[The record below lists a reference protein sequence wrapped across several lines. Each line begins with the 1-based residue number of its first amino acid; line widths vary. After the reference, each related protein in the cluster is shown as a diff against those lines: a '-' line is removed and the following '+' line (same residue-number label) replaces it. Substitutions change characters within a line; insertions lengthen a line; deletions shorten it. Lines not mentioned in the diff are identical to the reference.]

1 MLRKRV
7 HAEQDQLLKIL
18 SVGIDFESLS
28 RKFDVHHPDPT
39 HSIASTA
46 NSPNKIGRKS
56 PKCHKELLVR
66 PAGCWL
72 VGKSQTG
79 SSKQAVPIVSGQVE
93 LDQVGLVVGTHSRS
107 GLRQVNKQDG
117 REARLGQAGPL
128 SSAGRL
134 CLRIGTDIN

>member
-1 MLRKRV
+1 MRNRV

-28 RKFDVHHPDPT
+28 GKFDVHHPDPT

-46 NSPNKIGRKS
+46 NSPNMRGRKS
-56 PKCHKELLVR
+56 PKCHKDALVR

-79 SSKQAVPIVSGQVE
+79 SRQAVPIVSRQVV
-93 LDQVGLVVGTHSRS
+93 DQVGLVVGTA
-107 GLRQVNKQDG
+107 GLAAAGQQ
-117 REARLGQAGPL
+117 ARWPGGKTRAGGAAFRP
-128 SSAGRL
+128 
-134 CLRIGTDIN
+134 

>member
-46 NSPNKIGRKS
+46 NSPNKRGRKS
-56 PKCHKELLVR
+56 PKCHKDALVR

-79 SSKQAVPIVSGQVE
+79 SRQAGSSDCSRQVV
-93 LDQVGLVVGTHSRS
+93 DQVGLVVGTHSRS

-128 SSAGRL
+128 SVRRSSLSQDWG
-134 CLRIGTDIN
+134 

>member
-28 RKFDVHHPDPT
+28 RKFDVHLPDPT

-46 NSPNKIGRKS
+46 NSPNKMVRKS
-56 PKCHKELLVR
+56 PKCHKDALVR

-79 SSKQAVPIVSGQVE
+79 SSKQAVPIVSRQVE

>member
-56 PKCHKELLVR
+56 PKCHKDALVR
-66 PAGCWL
+66 PAGYWL

-79 SSKQAVPIVSGQVE
+79 SSRQAVPIVE
-93 LDQVGLVVGTHSRS
+93 
-107 GLRQVNKQDG
+107 G
-117 REARLGQAGPL
+117 R
-128 SSAGRL
+128 
-134 CLRIGTDIN
+134 

>member
-46 NSPNKIGRKS
+46 NSPNMRGRKS
-56 PKCHKELLVR
+56 PKCHKDALVR

-79 SSKQAVPIVSGQVE
+79 SRQAGSSDCSRQVV
-93 LDQVGLVVGTHSRS
+93 DQVGLVVGTAGLAAAGQQARWPGGKTRAGGAAFCPQVVFVS
-107 GLRQVNKQDG
+107 GLG
-117 REARLGQAGPL
+117 L
-128 SSAGRL
+128 
-134 CLRIGTDIN
+134 I

>member
-56 PKCHKELLVR
+56 PKCHKDALVR

-79 SSKQAVPIVSGQVE
+79 SRQAGSSDCSRQVV
-93 LDQVGLVVGTHSRS
+93 DQVGLVVGTHSRS

-128 SSAGRL
+128 SVRRSSL
-134 CLRIGTDIN
+134 SQDWD